1 MARDPS
7 SEGDKMSRII
17 LVVGALLWAAVA
29 VVALVSIVSGD
40 WLTPAL
46 MAIAGIAFIAVR
58 RSRRVAA
65 QRATGGSP
73 SW

>member
-40 WLTPAL
+40 WLTRAL

>member
-1 MARDPS
+1 MAHDPS

-17 LVVGALLWAAVA
+17 LVVGALLWATVA

-46 MAIAGIAFIAVR
+46 MTIAGIAFIAVR